1 MKQIFIKTSKPEAES
16 HLTVLCDNA
25 ELILLHKVC
34 MELDNSWVIQPGK
47 ELGLQSGLHSLIWI
61 EFSNTDFL
69 QYLSAAKK
77 KKKLNTFRTKIKKAE
92 CQRIDAFEPLCWR
105 RLLRVPWTARRSNQS
120 ILKISP
126 GCSLEGLM
134 LKLKPIL
141 WPPDGKSLLI
151 WKDPDDG
158 KDWGQEEKGMT
169 EDSMEMGLGEL
180 WELAMDREA
189 WRAAVHGVAK
199 SQTWLSD

>member
-77 KKKLNTFRTKIKKAE
+77 KKKKKKNLV
-92 CQRIDAFEPLCWR
+92 I
-105 RLLRVPWTARRSNQS
+105 
-120 ILKISP
+120 
-126 GCSLEGLM
+126 
-134 LKLKPIL
+134 
-141 WPPDGKSLLI
+141 
-151 WKDPDDG
+151 
-158 KDWGQEEKGMT
+158 
-169 EDSMEMGLGEL
+169 
-180 WELAMDREA
+180 AM
-189 WRAAVHGVAK
+189 
-199 SQTWLSD
+199 